1 MDYRINSQALPRY
14 LVLGMVGTVAVLLLV
29 IIGYLMAA
37 NYSQREA
44 QLQTLEAEFDAALHA
59 QLQASI
65 ETVREQASFVFDRAE
80 SILRQEAREQVNQ
93 AHSIASA
100 LYRRERWRLPD
111 SEVQAL
117 ILAALRDQRFFNG
130 RGYFFV
136 DDGKGWSL
144 LSPVIPSVEGT
155 NQLEHSDP
163 LMRQS
168 TRAILDT
175 VANHE
180 GAGFVSYDWYVPG
193 GDGAKAQKI
202 TYVRRFDP
210 YGWILGTGDYV
221 FRIREDLKALVLDR
235 LDRLE
240 RDGQTFLAVLDG
252 RGKVVRYP
260 SITLPDGGVRAVQ
273 ALQDAGNLRP
283 LLERSQMS
291 SEGFIETRWRHPVSG
306 ELAPVLLRAENLP
319 MADWVLVSGI
329 FPEDAG
335 QQLQQQW
342 TQMRDGLRQNI
353 YRLLVALGVAAL
365 ITLLLSLVY
374 ARWLRRL
381 FRQYQSSIDRSQEAL
396 ERNSRQLQL
405 SARVFEAAR
414 EGIIISDAGNRI
426 LAVNGAY
433 SQITGYVAD
442 EAVGRDPGFMGS
454 GRHDKAFYQKLWQ
467 ELHRDGHWQGEV
479 WNRRK
484 SGEIYPQWLSISVC
498 RNAAGDV
505 ENYIATLS
513 DISEHKRVE
522 ERLSYLANFD
532 PLTDLPNRR
541 MLEERISQAV
551 ALSRRHPEIGFA
563 LLLVGIDRLEYI
575 NDSLGHA
582 TGDRVLQQL
591 AQRLRHQVR
600 AEDTVFRLGGDV
612 FAVLVQDG
620 HSMFEVAG
628 LARRLLK
635 HLSEPLRQSG
645 VDLVMTQSIGIA
657 AFPADGENVETL
669 LSNAAAALHHA
680 KAQGRNRSQFFTREI
695 NDSLAQ
701 RLQME
706 QALRQALANDELS
719 LNYQPQYRLSDG
731 ALIGCEVLLRWHSAE
746 LGPVGPDRFVPL
758 AEETGMI
765 GAIGHWVLRS
775 ACLQA
780 ALWRAQ
786 GLEIPVAVN
795 VSACQLTPGL
805 VNEVAGA
812 LAETRL
818 PAGLLTLELTETVLM
833 QRQDETRALLHEL
846 RALGVGLAMDDFGT
860 GYSSL
865 AYLKRFPIDKLKID
879 RAFVHGLPADGD
891 GCAIIR
897 AVLEVAR
904 HLGLATVA
912 EGIET
917 PEQHAFLNGI
927 GCEEG
932 QGYLFARP
940 LPVDAMTDLLL
951 AARAQEVEPALCQG
965 SSR

>member
-1 MDYRINSQALPRY
+1 MDYRIKSQALSRY
-14 LVLGMVGTVAVLLLV
+14 LVIGMVGTVAVLLLV
-29 IIGYLMAA
+29 IIGYLLAA

-44 QLQTLEAEFDAALHA
+44 QLQALEAEFDADLHA
-59 QLQASI
+59 QLQANI
-65 ETVREQASFVFDRAE
+65 ETVMEQAGFVFDRAE
-80 SILRQEAREQVNQ
+80 SLLREEAQEQVDQ
-93 AHSIASA
+93 AHSIATA
-100 LYRRERWRLPD
+100 LYRRERGRLPD
-111 SEVQAL
+111 SEIQSL
-117 ILAALRDQRFFNG
+117 ILAALREQRFFNG

-136 DDGKGWSL
+136 DDGTGWSL
-144 LSPVIPSVEGT
+144 LSPITPSVEGT
-155 NQLEHSDP
+155 NQLENSDP

-175 VANHE
+175 VANGD

-193 GDGAKAQKI
+193 GDGSKAQKI

-240 RDGQTFLAVLDG
+240 RDGNTFLAVLDG
-252 RGKVVRYP
+252 CGHVVRYP
-260 SITLPDGGVRAVQ
+260 SVALPEGGIFEVR

-283 LLERSQMS
+283 LLERAQAGG
-291 SEGFIETRWRHPVSG
+291 GFIETRWRQPVTG
-306 ELAPVLLRAENLP
+306 ELAPVLLRAESLP
-319 MADWVLVSGI
+319 LADWVLVSGI

-342 TQMRDGLRQNI
+342 AQMRDGLRHNI

-365 ITLLLSLVY
+365 VTLLLSLIY
-374 ARWLRRL
+374 SRWLRRL
-381 FRQYQSSIDRSQEAL
+381 FRQYQSSIDRSQAAL
-396 ERNSRQLQL
+396 EHNAQQLQL
-405 SARVFEAAR
+405 AARVFQAAR
-414 EGIIISDAGNRI
+414 EGIIISDSGNRI
-426 LAVNGAY
+426 LTVNSAY
-433 SQITGYVAD
+433 SQITGYAAD

-454 GRHDKAFYQKLWQ
+454 GRHDKAFYQRLWHD
-467 ELHRDGHWQGEV
+467 LHRDGHWQGEV

-498 RNAAGDV
+498 RNAAGDI
-505 ENYIATLS
+505 EHYIATLS

-541 MLEERISQAV
+541 MLEERIAQAV

-575 NDSLGHA
+575 NDSLGHG

-591 AQRLRHQVR
+591 AQRLSQQVR

-635 HLSEPLRQSG
+635 HLAEPLRQSG
-645 VDLVMTQSIGIA
+645 VDLVVTQSIGIA
-657 AFPADGENVETL
+657 AFPADGENVEAL

-680 KAQGRNRSQFFTREI
+680 KVQGRNRSQFFTREI

-706 QALRQALANDELS
+706 QALRQALGNDELS
-719 LNYQPQYRLSDG
+719 LHYQPQYRLSNG
-731 ALIGCEVLLRWHSAE
+731 ALIGCEALLRWHSAE
-746 LGPVGPDRFVPL
+746 LGPVGPDRFIPL

-765 GAIGHWVLRS
+765 DSIGRWVLHT
-775 ACLQA
+775 ACRQA

-786 GLEIPVAVN
+786 GLEVPVAVN
-795 VSACQLTPGL
+795 VSACQLGPGL

-812 LAETRL
+812 LADSRL
-818 PAGLLTLELTETVLM
+818 PADLLTLELTETVLM
-833 QRQDETRALLHEL
+833 QRQDETRALLQEL
-846 RALGVGLAMDDFGT
+846 RTLGVRLAMDDFGT

-879 RAFVHGLPADGD
+879 RAFVQGLPADVD

-917 PEQHAFLNGI
+917 PEQQAFLNGI
-927 GCEEG
+927 GCAEG

-940 LPVDAMTDLLL
+940 LPMEAMTALLL
-951 AARAQEVEPALCQG
+951 EARAEEDEAVLCQA
-965 SSR
+965 SRC